1 MHTWSGH
8 SGIGTSRAF
17 LNQLLNKIADNRP
30 GANKQAKLSEMTQA
44 LSCIVAAQVA
54 EQITAAVGPWEI
66 PVMPAWEVP
75 LRTDEHGNS
84 LPGVKRSPKD
94 SYSELNRRTR
104 PRRDSSPPRA
114 HPQTRTDLN
123 TAPELGSQTTP
134 PEYSPSFMI
143 PSGPGGLQSAEPSPM
158 DVLPRFQTVSTTTSP
173 GIPALTGDAE
183 ADRLIQQLV
192 EAGDWTPLSN
202 ELSLLEPLNSSSSN
216 FAFNASSLLNDLMAC
231 LTDEPGA
238 PLTGDLPLA
247 EGLGDPGP
255 LAPPLLLLPL
265 DVGHETTSQS
275 GVTFREGG
283 VQSVSPPS
291 SRTRSSQPKAPA
303 RRFAS
308 GLPPLK

>member
-1 MHTWSGH
+1 MDAYGDHAVRCTQNNVWQRHYLVQDYLLRQFRSAGIQCLREQSLLHTERREADLLIPNWAGTRAMAIDLTIRHHRTLGLAFLDPHSILQAAEAEKRRHAQQRANAADCHFEPLVMHTWSGL
-8 SGIGTSRAF
+8 SGQGTSRAF

-134 PEYSPSFMI
+134 PEYSPSFTI
-143 PSGPGGLQSAEPSPM
+143 PSGPGGLQSAEPSWM
-158 DVLPRFQTVSTTTSP
+158 DVLARFQSSARP
-173 GIPALTGDAE
+173 RAKE
-183 ADRLIQQLV
+183 FQL
-192 EAGDWTPLSN
+192 
-202 ELSLLEPLNSSSSN
+202 
-216 FAFNASSLLNDLMAC
+216 
-231 LTDEPGA
+231 
-238 PLTGDLPLA
+238 
-247 EGLGDPGP
+247 
-255 LAPPLLLLPL
+255 
-265 DVGHETTSQS
+265 
-275 GVTFREGG
+275 
-283 VQSVSPPS
+283 
-291 SRTRSSQPKAPA
+291 
-303 RRFAS
+303 
-308 GLPPLK
+308 

>member
-1 MHTWSGH
+1 MG
-8 SGIGTSRAF
+8 
-17 LNQLLNKIADNRP
+17 
-30 GANKQAKLSEMTQA
+30 
-44 LSCIVAAQVA
+44 
-54 EQITAAVGPWEI
+54 GP
-66 PVMPAWEVP
+66 PP
-75 LRTDEHGNS
+75 D
-84 LPGVKRSPKD
+84 
-94 SYSELNRRTR
+94 RRTR
-104 PRRDSSPPRA
+104 QQSPGGEEITKGLLLRTQPPNQTPTGLIPTPGTSSYTNRPEHSPGIGL
-114 HPQTRTDLN
+114 TD
-123 TAPELGSQTTP
+123 TP

-173 GIPALTGDAE
+173 GIPTLTGDAE

-216 FAFNASSLLNDLMAC
+216 FAFDASSLLNDLMAC
-231 LTDEPGA
+231 LTHEPGA

-308 GLPPLK
+308 GLPPLN